1 MFLKKEWRKLILE
14 SAIYIVTC
22 AQGRQKREG
31 VRWFRR
37 TRANRFFFGVFFFF
51 GGGWGVHLPQA
62 LSQVVTALRAQLSN
76 YDGTSP
82 LLRVGIKNAAR
93 RPTSPVNREHRADI
107 PMAH

>member
-1 MFLKKEWRKLILE
+1 MLYILSRAHRAVRRE
-14 SAIYIVTC
+14 RGLGGSEEP
-22 AQGRQKREG
+22 GRI
-31 VRWFRR
+31 
-37 TRANRFFFGVFFFF
+37 VFFFSF
-51 GGGWGVHLPQA
+51 FSFFGGWGVHLPQA

>member
-1 MFLKKEWRKLILE
+1 MVPKNQGE
-14 SAIYIVTC
+14 S
-22 AQGRQKREG
+22 
-31 VRWFRR
+31 
-37 TRANRFFFGVFFFF
+37 FFFGVFFTFF
-51 GGGWGVHLPQA
+51 GGWEVHLPQA